1 MSVTVGNITFDHTSY
16 DKEGDVLYLHV
27 GEPNPAAESD
37 QTPEG
42 HVVRFDE
49 GGSVIGLTIINAKW
63 LIDRDG
69 GVLVT
74 LPDLKRIDAKDLEP
88 ALAD

>member
-1 MSVTVGNITFDHTSY
+1 MTVTVGNLTFDHTSY

-27 GEPNPAAESD
+27 GAPAAAAESD
-37 QTPEG
+37 ETPEG
-42 HVVRFDE
+42 HVVRFDK
-49 GGSVIGLTIINAKW
+49 GGAVIGLTIINAKW

-88 ALAD
+88 ALAG